1 MQEMDDN
8 QLFIFYLKQLYIIE
22 LKDAWQ
28 INQLVNLE
36 RAPVCEQYL
45 IPTFD
50 PIKRPYL
57 IIPKEAE
64 GTIILVNALTNERK
78 ILVKAANCRDC
89 NFIESG
95 TGYDMHFLTS

>member
-8 QLFIFYLKQLYIIE
+8 QLFIFYLKQLCIIE

-89 NFIESG
+89 NFI
-95 TGYDMHFLTS
+95 